1 MRPTP
6 DSRSSYLL
14 MCILRTRMGSSGA
27 AYLGQRID
35 SAGFGTALVQRLGG
49 GMSDGRRHT
58 MRSALHILLAIAG
71 F

>member
-14 MCILRTRMGSSGA
+14 MCILRTRMGSSGV

-35 SAGFGTALVQRLGG
+35 SAGFGTGLVQRL
-49 GMSDGRRHT
+49 
-58 MRSALHILLAIAG
+58 
-71 F
+71 